1 MSLFILVDVT
11 PVNETPVQDYDV
23 IKEDLLNRR
32 KLRRDV
38 RRDAAWV
45 DPVFPP
51 DLSSLTYVYSGD
63 DKYERMKFRRVTV
76 CPSILSHIK
85 ICLKFQQ
92 FARMLVPVQT
102 YLCDIMFGNDM
113 FGTGVWN

>member
-1 MSLFILVDVT
+1 MLAIYTSLFMLLDVT

-23 IKEDLLNRR
+23 IKLDLLNRR

-63 DKYERMKFRRVTV
+63 DKYERMKFHRVTV
-76 CPSILSHIK
+76 SPSSFSHVK
-85 ICLKFQQ
+85 SARICQKCHQ
-92 FARMLVPVQT
+92 F
-102 YLCDIMFGNDM
+102 FH
-113 FGTGVWN
+113 